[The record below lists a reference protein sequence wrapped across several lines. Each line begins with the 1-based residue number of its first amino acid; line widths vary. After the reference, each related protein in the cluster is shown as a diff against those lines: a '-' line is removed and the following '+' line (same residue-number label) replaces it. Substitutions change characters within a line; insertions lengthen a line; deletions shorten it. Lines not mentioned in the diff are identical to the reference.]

1 MDGLD
6 GLIERLLEGRKSRGK
21 KIQLAESEIRQ
32 LCVTAKEVF
41 LRQPIL
47 LELEAPV
54 NVCGISLS
62 RVVAFEIQNSHKLL

>member
-1 MDGLD
+1 MDGMD

-21 KIQLAESEIRQ
+21 RIQLAESEIRQ
-32 LCVTAKEVF
+32 LCITAKEVF

-54 NVCGISLS
+54 NVCGM
-62 RVVAFEIQNSHKLL
+62 